1 MFVDSIIENNNHID
15 TELLNY
21 LNQVELKQKE
31 MTKWVQGLNSI
42 NQLDKIDE
50 QDETISIIKYLEDIY
65 ETFYAETQAS
75 SLYFNVQIP
84 KEEVFI
90 VAQRSKFDML
100 FENLIFNA
108 MKATPQNGTISI
120 LAWQDNKTLLIQIS
134 DTGWGIS
141 KDELTHIF
149 KRFYIGKGNEK
160 TGSSLGL
167 DIVKNIVSEKKG
179 HIFVKSK
186 IGKGTTFTIE
196 LPILL

>member
-1 MFVDSIIENNNHID
+1 
-15 TELLNY
+15 
-21 LNQVELKQKE
+21 
-31 MTKWVQGLNSI
+31 
-42 NQLDKIDE
+42 
-50 QDETISIIKYLEDIY
+50 
-65 ETFYAETQAS
+65 
-75 SLYFNVQIP
+75 
-84 KEEVFI
+84 
-90 VAQRSKFDML
+90 ML